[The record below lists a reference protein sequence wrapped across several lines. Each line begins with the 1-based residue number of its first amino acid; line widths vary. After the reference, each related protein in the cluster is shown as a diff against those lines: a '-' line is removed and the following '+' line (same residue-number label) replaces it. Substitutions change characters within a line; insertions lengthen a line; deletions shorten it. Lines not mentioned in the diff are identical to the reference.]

1 MMGLATIILAQ
12 RPPQPQP
19 QLDGI
24 GVILGLVCLILIV
37 VAIVIASMWV
47 VFTKA
52 REPGWAAI
60 IPIYN
65 MVVLLRIAG
74 KPEWWVI
81 LMLIPFVNLVIGILV
96 AIALAEKFG
105 QGGGFAVGL
114 ILLPFVFYPLLAFG
128 SAEYQGGRGRSRDD
142 DYDDDPRPRRRR
154 EDDDDYD
161 DPRPRRR

>member
-81 LMLIPFVNLVIGILV
+81 LMLIPLVQLVIGILV

-105 QGGGFAVGL
+105 QSAGFAVGL
-114 ILLPFVFYPLLAFG
+114 VLFPFVFYPILAFG
-128 SAEYQGGRGRSRDD
+128 SAEYQGGRQRRLQDD
-142 DYDDDPRPRRRR
+142 DYDDDPRSRRRR
-154 EDDDDYD
+154 DDDDYD
-161 DPRPRRR
+161 DPPRRRR

>member
-1 MMGLATIILAQ
+1 
-12 RPPQPQP
+12 
-19 QLDGI
+19 
-24 GVILGLVCLILIV
+24 
-37 VAIVIASMWV
+37 
-47 VFTKA
+47 
-52 REPGWAAI
+52 
-60 IPIYN
+60 
-65 MVVLLRIAG
+65 
-74 KPEWWVI
+74 
-81 LMLIPFVNLVIGILV
+81 MLIPFVNLVIGILV